1 MTNETLPPALAGQV
15 ERGVRQQRRYTR
27 DELVNALRIVGESMG
42 GACAQAADLLAA
54 DGASR
59 LLLGD
64 YFTHDRSAAQ
74 HAKTLPQYWDA
85 PKPRVELAGKP
96 DDPGWCRHCNNANH
110 TDGQCWS
117 TRAL

>member
-1 MTNETLPPALAGQV
+1 MTNETLQPALAGQV

-64 YFTHDRSAAQ
+64 YFTHDRSGTRFVCRAVTRQDYGGLTSFVRAE
-74 HAKTLPQYWDA
+74 
-85 PKPRVELAGKP
+85 VELA
-96 DDPGWCRHCNNANH
+96 A
-110 TDGQCWS
+110 
-117 TRAL
+117 